1 MQTLNVHP
9 DSLTTD
15 TYNPRRTHDDKTIKA
30 LAERIKAQGV
40 LSPLI
45 VRPMTPE
52 GAAPAEGVVSMR
64 YSVLCGSR
72 RLAAAKLL
80 GLTELPCVSQSYTD
94 LEAAEVGLS
103 EQEAHEDLHYIE
115 RAEAYSRWND
125 AGTTVVDIAAKVK
138 RSKSTVHAIILM
150 TSLTPESKR
159 ACWDGKLE
167 ESTAR
172 DLATVAGSA
181 QGRVLR
187 KLMEPSPN
195 GGKKSVRECRD
206 DIASFRIDLAKAPFD
221 PNNTALICL
230 EHKGACTTCPY
241 RTGSQ
246 PELFSEVKNDWL
258 CTNPDGYAKKAEIA
272 WLAAVDDGEHNRG
285 PKCLLAKQ
293 ADKWF
298 DPAGNLR
305 DDAPFVNRDSECHQD
320 TAQRPYSALVP
331 KAAPYFLARSPKTG
345 AFVGLIDR
353 EALKKQL
360 EDGGKIRR
368 VPSASPR
375 AAESKDDEEDEKK
388 LSAEEEKAKR
398 EKVRLRQL
406 AIRRLIGAITAKIEK
421 RDADK
426 RFFRMMAE
434 GLFYQD
440 VLRETLLRR
449 DIQEA
454 PSKYLDRLNEGQLR
468 AFVFEGSME
477 FELYGER
484 GGDKW
489 PPRLKEAAALF
500 GVDTKEIENETF
512 AAARAEPTVKKTVT
526 PTKPKGEA
534 K

>member
-1 MQTLNVHP
+1 MQTMNISP
-9 DSLTTD
+9 DALTAD

-45 VRPMTPE
+45 VRPLTPD
-52 GAAPAEGVVSMR
+52 GAAPAEGVVSLR
-64 YSVLCGSR
+64 YSVICGSR

-80 GLTELPCVSQSYTD
+80 GLHELPCTSQSYTD
-94 LEAAEVGLS
+94 LEAAELGLS
-103 EQEAHEDLHYIE
+103 EQGAHEDLHYLE
-115 RAEAYSRWND
+115 RAEAYARWRD
-125 AGTTVVDIAAKVK
+125 LGTTIALIATKEGL
-138 RSKSTVHAIILM
+138 SKSTVHAIVAM
-150 TSLTPESKR
+150 EKLTPESKR

-172 DLATVAGSA
+172 ELATVAGSA

-195 GGKKSVRECRD
+195 GGKKSVRECRE
-206 DIASFRIDLAKAPFD
+206 DIASFRIDLTKAPFD
-221 PNNTALICL
+221 PKDTSLICL
-230 EHKGACTTCPY
+230 EHKGDCGSCPF

-293 ADKWF
+293 SDKWF
-298 DPAGNLR
+298 DPAGNVR
-305 DDAPFVNRDSECHQD
+305 DDAPFVDRSAECHQD
-320 TAQRPYSALVP
+320 TAQRPYSLLVP

-353 EALKKQL
+353 EALKQQL

-375 AAESKDDEEDEKK
+375 AGSADEDDDEKK
-388 LSAEEEKAKR
+388 LSAEDAKAKR
-398 EKVRLRQL
+398 EKVKLRQA
-406 AIRRLIGAITAKIEK
+406 AIRRLVAAVVAKMEK
-421 RDADK
+421 RDPDK
-426 RFFRMMAE
+426 KWFRMMAE

-440 VLRETLLRR
+440 VLRQTLLRR
-449 DIQEA
+449 DVQET

-477 FELYGER
+477 FELYGESD
-484 GGDKW
+484 GDKW
-489 PPRLKEAAALF
+489 PARLKEAAAWA

-512 AAARAEPTVKKTVT
+512 AAARAEPTVKKAVT
-526 PTKPKGEA
+526 PTKPKGE
-534 K
+534 KK